1 MLDSGAT
8 LMLLILSLSLS
19 LFAQLWVMMT
29 NLLEF
34 LLVATSPPSWICPR
48 LWDKT
53 CDDHDDEG
61 DDEAGFD
68 DGDDGDETGFD
79 DGL

>member
-1 MLDSGAT
+1 MLDSVAT

-19 LFAQLWVMMT
+19 LFPQLWVMMT

-53 CDDHDDEG
+53 CDDHDDE
-61 DDEAGFD
+61 AGFD
-68 DGDDGDETGFD
+68 DGDDGDADDCD